1 MKREVNAGVEFLRR
15 LAHERGGVDET
26 RARRFAEKLKD
37 LLCEKYARHWYPD
50 NPSKG
55 QAFRCIRIDRRGPCD
70 EPVLKACAESGLKPS
85 ELALP
90 HELTLW
96 IDPLDVCARKGEG
109 CRYFTVARFK
119 ERTAQEEEEE
129 EGVEPLR
136 DGEGGAGN
144 PDTSDYHS
152 ASSSDCG
159 SAASSDAEEEGK
171 EGDDSGGGEGGMK
184 KEERTS
190 AKQEGAAPFVIAM
203 KPRLR
208 EPRESKDSRKGG
220 KKAQVPSLQYYYY
233 PAPMW
238 PQYKK
243 KGPVFLS
250 TVCPPPATPIL
261 GYYVLPNPPPQF
273 IVPQAS
279 LQPWGAVKG

>member
-1 MKREVNAGVEFLRR
+1 MKREVNAGVDFLRR

-26 RARRFAEKLKD
+26 RAKRFADKLKD
-37 LLCEKYARHWYPD
+37 LLCEKYAHHWYPD

-55 QAFRCIRIDRRGPCD
+55 QAFRCIRIDSRGPSD
-70 EPVLKACAESGLKPS
+70 EPVLKACADSELKPS

-109 CRYFTVARFK
+109 CRYFTVAHFK
-119 ERTAQEEEEE
+119 EHSEEEEDSA
-129 EGVEPLR
+129 LR
-136 DGEGGAGN
+136 DGKGGADAAGD

-159 SAASSDAEEEGK
+159 SAICSDAEEEGK
-171 EGDDSGGGEGGMK
+171 ERGGEGGT
-184 KEERTS
+184 KEEEKKS
-190 AKQEGAAPFVIAM
+190 VEKEGAAPFVIAM

-208 EPRESKDSRKGG
+208 QPREPKDPRKG
-220 KKAQVPSLQYYYY
+220 KKSQAPSLQYFYS

-250 TVCPPPATPIL
+250 TVCPPPATPFL
-261 GYYVLPNPPPQF
+261 GYYILPKPPPQF
-273 IVPQAS
+273 IMPQAT